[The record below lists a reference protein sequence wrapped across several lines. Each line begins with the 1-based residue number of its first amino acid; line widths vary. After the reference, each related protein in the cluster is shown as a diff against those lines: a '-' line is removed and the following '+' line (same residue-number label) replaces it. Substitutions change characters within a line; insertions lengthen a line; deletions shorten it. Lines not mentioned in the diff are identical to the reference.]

1 MITSLPTTSFVDWS
15 ACPIT
20 DFIILGLPF
29 HLFDGVD
36 AVLDSCVI
44 FSVDRHQVGNQISHF

>member
-1 MITSLPTTSFVDWS
+1 M
-15 ACPIT
+15 T